1 MNIIIIGAGAA
12 GFFSAIHNKMKYPQA
27 KVIIIE
33 KSNVVLAKV
42 KISGGGR
49 CNVTHAC
56 FDPKEL
62 VKHYPRGAK
71 ALLGAFYSFGPTD
84 TIDFFESR
92 GVSLK
97 TEVDGRMFPKSNS
110 SQSISDCLVDTA
122 KNLGVLLWTG
132 CSVEKIIKIE
142 SGFSLSLMNG
152 QTHACDKLILATGS
166 SKSGYEFAAELGH
179 TIVNPVPSLFT
190 FAVADKSLHE
200 LSGLSVQRAR
210 TWIHKKQAQEGPL
223 LVTHWGFSGPVII
236 KLSAWHARELFDYG
250 YKLPFYVSWLP
261 GYSLEQIRQVIMMYQ
276 KNSPKK
282 TMCGFSPFQEI
293 PTRLWTYLVSRSGL
307 PDTKLWQDLGVKQL
321 SRLVEDLHISRF
333 ECSGKGV
340 FKEEFVTCGGVDLSE
355 INFKTMESKRCPRLY
370 IVGELLD
377 CDGVTGGFNFQNA
390 WTTGFL
396 SA

>member
-1 MNIIIIGAGAA
+1 
-12 GFFSAIHNKMKYPQA
+12 
-27 KVIIIE
+27 
-33 KSNVVLAKV
+33 
-42 KISGGGR
+42 
-49 CNVTHAC
+49 
-56 FDPKEL
+56 
-62 VKHYPRGAK
+62 
-71 ALLGAFYSFGPTD
+71 
-84 TIDFFESR
+84 
-92 GVSLK
+92 
-97 TEVDGRMFPKSNS
+97 
-110 SQSISDCLVDTA
+110 
-122 KNLGVLLWTG
+122 
-132 CSVEKIIKIE
+132 
-142 SGFSLSLMNG
+142 MNG